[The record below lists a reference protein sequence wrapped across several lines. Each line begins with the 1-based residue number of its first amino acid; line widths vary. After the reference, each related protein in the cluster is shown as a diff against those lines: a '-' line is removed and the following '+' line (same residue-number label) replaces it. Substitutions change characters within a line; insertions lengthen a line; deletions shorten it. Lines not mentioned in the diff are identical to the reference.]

1 MLMNIRRILAA
12 TDLSGC
18 ATHAETRAAML
29 CSELK
34 GDALELLT
42 VIDASLPGTLA
53 RLVSGT
59 QESAE
64 TSLAEH
70 SANDLKRVALRLQSE
85 YGISCDYSV
94 EFGRAATRIASKADE
109 ISADLIV
116 VGAHGCNSING
127 VFLGNTPYKLLH
139 IGKRSLLIVK
149 NQPTHAYRN
158 ILVPVDFSDDSRL
171 AAQTALAIAPNANVT
186 LQHGFEVLNE
196 GLMHYSGV
204 SNDYIR
210 GYRTEARENAVRDM
224 EKFMSALEKGDRV
237 VSSIIQFGYAPLI
250 IQEYADRFNPDLI
263 VIGKHGKS
271 RVEDF
276 LLGSVTRHSI
286 EETSCDILVTLSP

>member
-1 MLMNIRRILAA
+1 MVISIRRILAA

-18 ATHAETRAAML
+18 AAHAETRAAML

-34 GDALELLT
+34 GNALELLT
-42 VIDASLPGTLA
+42 VIDASLPGSLA

-70 SANDLKRVALRLQSE
+70 SANDLKRIALRLQNE
-85 YGISCDYSV
+85 IGINCDYSV
-94 EFGRAATRIASKADE
+94 EFGRPATRIASKADAL
-109 ISADLIV
+109 SADLIV
-116 VGAHGCNSING
+116 VGAHGCNSVNS

-149 NQPTHAYRN
+149 NSPTHAYRD
-158 ILVPVDFSDDSRL
+158 ILVPVDFSEHSRR
-171 AAQTALAIAPNANVT
+171 AAQTALAIAPNADVT
-186 LQHGFEVLNE
+186 LLHGFEVVNE
-196 GLMHYSGV
+196 GLMRYSGV
-204 SNDYIR
+204 TNDYIR
-210 GYRTEARENAVRDM
+210 GYRTEASENAVRDM
-224 EKFMSALEKGDRV
+224 ERFVSALEKGDRM
-237 VSSIIQFGYAPLI
+237 VSSIVQFGYAPLI
-250 IQEYADRFNPDLI
+250 IQEYADRFKPDLI

-286 EETSCDILVTLSP
+286 DETTCDILVTVST